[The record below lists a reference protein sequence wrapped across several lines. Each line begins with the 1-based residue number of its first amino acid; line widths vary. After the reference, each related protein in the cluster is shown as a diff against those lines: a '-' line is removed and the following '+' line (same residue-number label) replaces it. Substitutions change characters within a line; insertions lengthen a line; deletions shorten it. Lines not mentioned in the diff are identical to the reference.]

1 MDKITVQPA
10 TEPITLTELRLQLGI
25 MDSDATERDSV
36 LTANITA
43 ARIWSEWFTQRAFI
57 TQSWGY
63 YADAFPCARQG
74 KPFSD
79 AIDLKLDLQ
88 SIEFV
93 KYVNESGILTTLD
106 PAKYQVDLVSSRVM
120 PAYGL
125 TWPTTRAVPNAVQIS
140 YISGYADADAVPEDI
155 KKALKIIAG
164 QWENFQGALESGIT
178 VRSVA
183 WAAIQ
188 LLSNYRDYRNIF

>member
-10 TEPITLTELRLQLGI
+10 SEPIALAELRLQLGI
-25 MDSDATERDSV
+25 MDADATERDSV

-43 ARIWSEWFTQRAFI
+43 ARIWAEWFTGRAFI

-63 YADAFPCARQG
+63 YAGAFPGAKQG
-74 KPFSD
+74 QPFSD

-88 SIEFV
+88 SVTSV
-93 KYVNESGILTTLD
+93 KYVNESGALTTMD
-106 PAKYQVDLVSSRVM
+106 AADYQVDLVSSRVM

-125 TWPTTRAVPNAVQIS
+125 AWPTPRPVPNAVQIS
-140 YISGYADADAVPEDI
+140 YVSGYGNAAAVPEDI

-188 LLSNYRDYRNIF
+188 LLSNYRDYRHVF